1 MKQRLA
7 RISEALR
14 SGVLRSI
21 GVLVGGTAAAHLI
34 TALAL
39 PVSTRLFT
47 PADFSAAAVFASLSA
62 ILTVAACLRFDM
74 AIPLPEDEA
83 EAANLLGLAIGF
95 SVVTAGL
102 TALVL
107 ALLPASAI
115 ALLGQPAL
123 TPWLWLLPIAV
134 LIGGVY
140 LAIQMWY
147 VRRKGFAAIA
157 RSRIA
162 QSACAAGGQ
171 IGLGFAGFT
180 PLGLIVGQVLNY
192 GAGSIGLLAGT
203 MRRDGALL
211 RGISRS
217 GMVAAFR
224 GHQRFPRYSIW
235 EALANAASINV
246 PILLIAALASGP
258 EAGYLT
264 LAMFLMQAPMALLG
278 NSIGQVYLS
287 GAPDAARDG
296 RLATYTAASLGGLI
310 RAVTPP
316 LIFIGIV
323 SPTVFPIIFGA
334 GWERSGVLV
343 AWMVPWFLLQF
354 LASPVSSAL
363 HVMGQQRVAML
374 LQLFGFVVRVGA
386 VVAASVFTNGWISE
400 VYAISGA
407 ILYGA
412 YLWVVMRIVQLP
424 TAALVGP
431 FKKTL
436 PIAVIATGAGAALS
450 ILAPAAVQQ
459 WL

>member
-7 RISEALR
+7 RISDALR

-47 PADFSAAAVFASLSA
+47 PSDFSAAAVFASLSA

-74 AIPLPEDEA
+74 AIPLPEDEG
-83 EAANLLGLAIGF
+83 EAANLLGLAVGF

-102 TALVL
+102 TALAL
-107 ALLPASAI
+107 ALLPASVI

-140 LAIQMWY
+140 LAMQMWY

-171 IGLGFAGFT
+171 IGLGFAGFA

-192 GAGSIGLLAGT
+192 GAGSVGLLAGT

-224 GHQRFPRYSIW
+224 AHQRFPRYSIW

-246 PILLIAALASGP
+246 PILLIAALATGP

-278 NSIGQVYLS
+278 NSVGQVYLS

-323 SPTVFPIIFGA
+323 SPTVFPIIFGV

-343 AWMVPWFLLQF
+343 AWMVPWFWLQF

-363 HVMGQQRVAML
+363 HVMEQQRVAMF
-374 LQLFGFVVRVGA
+374 LQLFGFVVRAGA
-386 VVAASVFTNGWISE
+386 VAAAGAFTNGWISE
-400 VYAISGA
+400 VYAVSGA

-424 TAALVGP
+424 TAALVDP

-450 ILAPAAVQQ
+450 MLAPAAAQQ